1 MSEAARIV
9 NSESQTKNESG
20 GKDMRAAAL
29 DLAARGFKVFKL
41 GSGGRT
47 PLVAGFIT
55 AATADVET
63 VRQRWTEPF
72 SDDPATNNIGV
83 LTGEGFFVLDVDV
96 KKGKRG
102 LDSLATLEMVY
113 DLDQNTLT
121 AKTPSGGLHLFYKMP
136 DGLRINNS
144 VDKLGGGLDVRGH
157 HGYVVGVGS
166 EVNGGEY
173 TWLRDVP
180 MLDAPQELLDLIATE
195 RKAKATDKSPL
206 GELDT
211 DEAISRATYYL
222 ACEAPEAV
230 EGAAGDYTTFAV
242 ACRVLD
248 FGISKEQAFELLA
261 DWNERK
267 ASPPWELSDLIKKID
282 NAWNYRAKPIGV
294 ASAKAE
300 FDPIDIDVGI
310 HPDKALDA
318 LLAGEATGGQSS
330 SEPGKAETKRSRLY
344 WLTADN
350 SGEIEDQP
358 YLVQGLINQRSMVV
372 TYGESNSGKTNVVL
386 DRALHIATGKSYG
399 GKRVHQ
405 GAVLY
410 IAAEGGVGIRRR
422 IKAWFKKKEIEG
434 DALAHVPFALIPCP
448 IDLLR
453 GLEDTKQLI
462 NMAKEVADHYGQPV
476 VYVVI
481 DTLSRAL
488 AGGDENSSVDLGTVV
503 KHCDALRAATGAA
516 VDVIHHSGKNK
527 AAGARGHSL
536 LRAATDTE
544 LEIEPGL
551 MRVTKQRDM
560 DFGPDINFTLDVVPI
575 GVDSEGELVESVVV
589 RFTDGHEN
597 NDGEAGLSRAQRD
610 TVLALGDMIEASRG
624 EDQPVTECA
633 FRPAQLQTFLKHD
646 AEWGKKVKP
655 ATARRRCY
663 ELLELGWLR
672 KNEKS
677 EWFLTRDPFDTSP

>member
-1 MSEAARIV
+1 MSELARIV
-9 NSESQTKNESG
+9 NSEKATTNESPK
-20 GKDMRAAAL
+20 KDLRAAAL
-29 DLAARGFKVFKL
+29 DLAARGFRVFKL
-41 GSGGRT
+41 GVNGRT
-47 PLVAGFIT
+47 PLVAGFI
-55 AATADVET
+55 ASATGNLIT
-63 VRQRWTEPF
+63 VSERWTEPF

-102 LDSLATLEMVY
+102 LESLDTLEMVY

-121 AKTPSGGLHLFYKMP
+121 ARTPSGGLHLFYKIP

-144 VDKLGGGLDVRGH
+144 VAKLGDGLDVRGH

-166 EVNGGEY
+166 QVNGGEY
-173 TWLRDVP
+173 TWERDVP
-180 MLDAPQELLDLIATE
+180 MLDAPKALLDLIAVE
-195 RKAKATDKSPL
+195 RKAKTLDKSPL

-230 EGAAGDYTTFAV
+230 EGAAGDHTTFQV

-267 ASPPWELSDLIKKID
+267 ASPPWELADLIKKID

-318 LLAGEATGGQSS
+318 LLAGEAGEGS
-330 SEPGKAETKRSRLY
+330 SEQSKGETKRSRLY

-358 YLVQGLINQRSMVV
+358 YLVQGLINQRSMIV

-386 DRALHIATGKSYG
+386 DRALHIATGKPYA

-434 DALAHVPFALIPCP
+434 DALAHVPFALVPCP

-453 GLEDTKQLI
+453 GLEDTKALI
-462 NMAKEVADHYGQPV
+462 TMAKEVSTHYGQPV

-544 LEIEPGL
+544 LEIEPGVI
-551 MRVTKQRDM
+551 RITKQRDM
-560 DFGPDINFTLDVVPI
+560 DFGPEINFALDVVPI

-589 RFTDGHEN
+589 RFTDGQEDR
-597 NDGEAGLSRAQRD
+597 DGPDGLSRAQRD
-610 TVLALGDMIEASRG
+610 TAMAIGDMLELQRG
-624 EDQPVTECA
+624 EDQPITECG
-633 FRPAQLQTFLKHD
+633 FRPNQLKAWLEKD
-646 AEWGKKVKP
+646 AEWKKKVNP

-663 ELLELGWLR
+663 ELSDRGWL
-672 KNEKS
+672 KKVAS
-677 EWFLTRDPFDTSP
+677 GDWFLTRDPFDKPA

>member
-1 MSEAARIV
+1 MSQVAQNV
-9 NSESQTKNESG
+9 NNESASFPQPHE
-20 GKDMRAAAL
+20 KDMRAKAL
-29 DLAARGFKVFKL
+29 DLAARGFRVFKL
-41 GSGGRT
+41 GVNGRT

-55 AATADVET
+55 SATEDAGT
-63 VRQRWTEPF
+63 VNERWTEPF
-72 SDDPATNNIGV
+72 SNDPASNNIGV

-113 DLDQNTLT
+113 DLDLDTMT
-121 AKTPSGGLHLFYKMP
+121 VRTPSGGLHLFYKIP
-136 DGLRINNS
+136 AGLRINNS
-144 VDKLGGGLDVRGH
+144 VAKLGDGIDVRGH

-166 EVNGGEY
+166 QVNGGEY
-173 TWLRDVP
+173 VWERDVP
-180 MLDAPQELLDLIATE
+180 MLDAPKALLDLIAVE
-195 RKAKATDKSPL
+195 RKAKTLNKSPL
-206 GELDT
+206 GDLDT
-211 DEAISRATYYL
+211 EEAISRATYYL

-230 EGAAGDYTTFAV
+230 EGAAGDHTTFQV

-267 ASPPWELSDLIKKID
+267 ASPPWELADLIKKID

-318 LLAGEATGGQSS
+318 LMNGITSETPAKGEQ
-330 SEPGKAETKRSRLY
+330 KRSRLY

-358 YLVQGLINQRSMVV
+358 YLVQGLINQRSMIV

-386 DRALHIATGKSYG
+386 DRALHIATGRPYA

-453 GLEDTKQLI
+453 GLEDTKALI
-462 NMAKEVADHYGQPV
+462 NMAKEVSAHYGQPV

-544 LEIEPGL
+544 LEIEPGVI
-551 MRVTKQRDM
+551 RITKQRDM
-560 DFGPDINFTLDVVPI
+560 DFGPEINFALDVVPI

-589 RFTDGHEN
+589 RITDEKPEGDSSITKAQ
-597 NDGEAGLSRAQRD
+597 NDTLFAIAEMLEAGKPES
-610 TVLALGDMIEASRG
+610 TALVDC
-624 EDQPVTECA
+624 P
-633 FRPAQLQTFLKHD
+633 FRPMHLKTWLEND
-646 AEWGKKVKP
+646 AEWKKKVKP
-655 ATARRRCY
+655 ETARRYCQQLR
-663 ELLELGWLR
+663 EFGRLR
-672 KNEKS
+672 KDDKGD
-677 EWFLTRDPFDTSP
+677 WFLLKDPFE